1 MMSHMFVEVDDD
13 VHAQDEV
20 ILYNIYALMNTH
32 SKVLALIQNNLVR

>member
-20 ILYNIYALMNTH
+20 ILYNNDALMNTH